1 MHCFCLLKPELF
13 HHLSPDLHYSV
24 TKYVATEPNILPGRL
39 IEPNLKSCHILNFNI
54 FTEINNIINLQT
66 QEETSESKE
75 EEEENEQRGDEVT
88 KLSEYQI
95 LEQTYQN
102 VSSKNWN

>member
-1 MHCFCLLKPELF
+1 METVIES
-13 HHLSPDLHYSV
+13 HL
-24 TKYVATEPNILPGRL
+24 EPWQ
-39 IEPNLKSCHILNFNI
+39 ILNFNI
-54 FTEINNIINLQT
+54 LTEINNIIINLQT

-88 KLSEYQI
+88 KLSENQI

>member
-1 MHCFCLLKPELF
+1 MNSF
-13 HHLSPDLHYSV
+13 
-24 TKYVATEPNILPGRL
+24 
-39 IEPNLKSCHILNFNI
+39 I
-54 FTEINNIINLQT
+54 FKLQT

-75 EEEENEQRGDEVT
+75 EEDEQRGDEVT

-95 LEQTYQN
+95 LQQTYQN

>member
-1 MHCFCLLKPELF
+1 ME
-13 HHLSPDLHYSV
+13 
-24 TKYVATEPNILPGRL
+24 TL
-39 IEPNLKSCHILNFNI
+39 IEPHLEACHILNFNI
-54 FTEINNIINLQT
+54 LTEINNIVINLQT

-75 EEEENEQRGDEVT
+75 EDEEENEQRGDEIT

-102 VSSKNWN
+102 VSSKNFN